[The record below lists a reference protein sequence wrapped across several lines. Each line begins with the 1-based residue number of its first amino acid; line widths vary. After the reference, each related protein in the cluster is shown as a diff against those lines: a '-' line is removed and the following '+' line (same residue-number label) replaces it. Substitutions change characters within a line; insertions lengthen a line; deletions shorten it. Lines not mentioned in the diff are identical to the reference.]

1 MRKRIIMTSLGLFAI
16 AIGVVGC
23 GGSTET
29 SKTTTTTTAPI
40 TTTKAVTTTK
50 TTAPTTTN
58 PATTT
63 ASSASLTDILGLS
76 TQIGSM
82 KYDMTVTAP
91 GSPVVTQTIW
101 VKKSKMRTEVSAQ
114 GQTTI
119 LIMDAQAMTMYTYIP
134 AQNMAMKMAWNP
146 TTKSATEEA
155 ISVTGYHPVTV
166 GTETIEGKVCT
177 IVEYTVDGKTAK
189 MWLWQQHGI
198 PLRVE
203 AQSPQGLVVME
214 YKNISFEDIPD
225 SMFTLPDGVQIVS
238 MPGS

>member
-16 AIGVVGC
+16 AIVVVGC

-29 SKTTTTTTAPI
+29 TKTTATATVTTTSTVA
-40 TTTKAVTTTK
+40 TTK

-101 VKKSKMRTEVSAQ
+101 VKKSKMRTEVSAE
-114 GQTTI
+114 GQTTV
-119 LIMDAQAMTMYTYIP
+119 LIMDAEASTMYTYMP
-134 AQNMAMKMAWNP
+134 AQNMAMKMSWNP

-166 GTETIEGKVCT
+166 GTETIDGKVCT
-177 IVEYTVDGKTAK
+177 IVQYTVEGKTAK

-214 YKNISFEDIPD
+214 YKNISFDDIPD
-225 SMFTLPDGVQIVS
+225 SMFTLPEGVQIVS